1 MVSGGWRAPGAGL
14 RPHAATRERAHPRA
28 AARAGGV
35 RRGRPAAR
43 HRGAR
48 LLCLHGRGARRG
60 WAGLAMG
67 APPTKPAHAGACPRE
82 CGFAVRAQHSD
93 NMYTHLLGGALNIFI
108 ALEPIPPE
116 KGVLWVSPR
125 SHLKGI
131 WPNKENE
138 TTAVGHREAVCP
150 PSGADALRLG
160 ALQPGDAVCLS
171 VPIPGPA
178 SAASAASACCPCP
191 CGSQG

>member
-1 MVSGGWRAPGAGL
+1 
-14 RPHAATRERAHPRA
+14 
-28 AARAGGV
+28 
-35 RRGRPAAR
+35 
-43 HRGAR
+43 
-48 LLCLHGRGARRG
+48 
-60 WAGLAMG
+60 
-67 APPTKPAHAGACPRE
+67 
-82 CGFAVRAQHSD
+82 
-93 NMYTHLLGGALNIFI
+93 MYTHLLGGALNIFI

-150 PSGADALRLG
+150 PSGAGAVRLG

-171 VPIPGPA
+171 VPTPGPA
-178 SAASAASACCPCP
+178 SLRVSGLRAGCAGTGSVCIARRSIRSRHHASHMPLRSAPSAPAPLPRPEPELWVVGRPQFMAESTRLASSGERVPGKMLATELAEMHARA
-191 CGSQG
+191 SRL

>member
-1 MVSGGWRAPGAGL
+1 
-14 RPHAATRERAHPRA
+14 
-28 AARAGGV
+28 
-35 RRGRPAAR
+35 
-43 HRGAR
+43 
-48 LLCLHGRGARRG
+48 
-60 WAGLAMG
+60 MG

-82 CGFAVRAQHSD
+82 RGFAVRAQHSD

-150 PSGADALRLG
+150 PSGPDAVRLG

-171 VPIPGPA
+171 VPTPGPA
-178 SAASAASACCPCP
+178 SLRQGPRVEGWLRRHRECLHRSTVNTLETPRFAYAAQVRPISSCPP
-191 CGSQG
+191 APSRT